1 MYYLYVNISTFIL
14 MLLTWRI
21 WWALNNASRWRMG
34 FNLAFKGLNVA
45 ETCALQVCRI
55 SQILQTNPLYQI
67 FLKNLAIRLW

>member
-34 FNLAFKGLNVA
+34 FNLAFKGL
-45 ETCALQVCRI
+45 
-55 SQILQTNPLYQI
+55 
-67 FLKNLAIRLW
+67 